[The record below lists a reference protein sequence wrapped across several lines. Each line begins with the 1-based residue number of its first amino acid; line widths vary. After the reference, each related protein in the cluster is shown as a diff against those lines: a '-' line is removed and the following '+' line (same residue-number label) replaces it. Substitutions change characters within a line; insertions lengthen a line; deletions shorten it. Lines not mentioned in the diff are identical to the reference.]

1 MPEYFTRDRFATG
14 MKKALRHI
22 ILLCMLLLLSTGS
35 LFAQTLTA
43 PFFATS
49 VTKKIPLEKP
59 NRLIVQHLFENQFNI
74 AHPVKDLYSKKEIV
88 VDNEEE
94 DSEVSIYKKL
104 VNKTVSYPSFFR
116 HQIAESGILYLEK
129 SSDFSKNLFYLP
141 LRNSLY
147 LIFEVFRI

>member
-22 ILLCMLLLLSTGS
+22 IPLCMLLLLSTGS

-49 VTKKIPLEKP
+49 VNKNILLEKP
-59 NRLIVQHLFENQFNI
+59 NRLIVQHLSESQFNI
-74 AHPVKDLYSKKEIV
+74 TNPVKELYSKKEIV

-94 DSEVSIYKKL
+94 DSEIFSYKKL
-104 VNKTVSYPSFFR
+104 LNKTVFYPSFFR
-116 HQIAESGILYLEK
+116 QQIAESAILYFK
-129 SSDFSKNLFYLP
+129 KASDFPKNLSYLP